1 MDTKLALM
9 LWFFRNKFGE
19 TATEGLQLHSNCVN
33 GNRLGDSCEKLDVG
47 EKNADLNASRFAP
60 AGRESELVPNVI
72 VLLVAALDDAGC
84 LVRGLQ
90 LRSSAVARTMAE

>member
-1 MDTKLALM
+1 MVTVQATLA
-9 LWFFRNKFGE
+9 K
-19 TATEGLQLHSNCVN
+19 
-33 GNRLGDSCEKLDVG
+33 KLDVG

-72 VLLVAALDDAGC
+72 VLMVPALDDAGC

-90 LRSSAVARTMAE
+90 SRSSAARANHGRIKPNPAH